1 MKLKSISFSLRA
13 VVMLLAFLTTAVAQ
27 EPQIVDEVVAR
38 VNSDIITRSA
48 LLKAEAE
55 FISQIKQ
62 SFPNDEAK
70 QKEEIEKGLSTLIEL
85 LIEEK
90 LIAQRAA
97 ELSVDVEPDIN
108 RTILELIKQTNPNW
122 GLKEFQDYLSQQNID
137 IEDVRKVY
145 RTQLQRRVLLFR
157 EVINPIYDKLKPE
170 EKKEWY
176 ESHLDLF
183 RLPGEYKLSEIF
195 ITYEARTPQE
205 AEKIA
210 NQAVSE
216 IRSGKPFVEVVKLY
230 SDPKRPSTQKNGEL
244 PILKENE
251 IIEYLKKVVEGMK
264 NGDISNPIQTD
275 KGLQI
280 VRLDEYK
287 ESSFVPF
294 TDVEAQVAEQLAIER
309 GNQKVKEYFKKL
321 RDKSYVRIAEPYKP
335 ENRQQVESAKGS

>member
-157 EVINPIYDKLKPE
+157 EVINPI
-170 EKKEWY
+170 
-176 ESHLDLF
+176 
-183 RLPGEYKLSEIF
+183 
-195 ITYEARTPQE
+195 
-205 AEKIA
+205 
-210 NQAVSE
+210 
-216 IRSGKPFVEVVKLY
+216 
-230 SDPKRPSTQKNGEL
+230 
-244 PILKENE
+244 
-251 IIEYLKKVVEGMK
+251 
-264 NGDISNPIQTD
+264 
-275 KGLQI
+275 
-280 VRLDEYK
+280 
-287 ESSFVPF
+287 
-294 TDVEAQVAEQLAIER
+294 
-309 GNQKVKEYFKKL
+309 
-321 RDKSYVRIAEPYKP
+321 
-335 ENRQQVESAKGS
+335 